1 MKNGDISNKPTPT
14 ILVRMDET
22 IFQELP
28 KDTMVNKL
36 RKVVGLKPTTFLT
49 LIPKACSFLSHVAY
63 RTDKNLNLVYIREE
77 DKHLDLKEK
86 VLEEFLLD
94 LNILVLSREELEVLL
109 DYMEANLVD
118 KNCYRDRIYTLDEAI
133 YLFK

>member
-28 KDTMVNKL
+28 KDTLVNKI

-118 KNCYRDRIYTLDEAI
+118 KNCCRERIYTLDEAI

>member
-28 KDTMVNKL
+28 KDTMVNKI

-63 RTDKNLNLVYIREE
+63 RTDKNINLVYIREE
-77 DKHLDLKEK
+77 DKHLDLKET

-94 LNILVLSREELEVLL
+94 LNILILSREELEVLL

-118 KNCYRDRIYTLDEAI
+118 KNCCRDRIYTLDEAI

>member
-36 RKVVGLKPTTFLT
+36 RQVVGLKPTTFLT
-49 LIPKACSFLSHVAY
+49 LIPKACAFLSHVAY
-63 RTDKNLNLVYIREE
+63 RTDKNINLVYIKDE

-86 VLEEFLLD
+86 VLEEFLLS
-94 LNILVLSREELEVLL
+94 LNVLVISRIELEVLL

>member
-28 KDTMVNKL
+28 KDTMVNKI

-86 VLEEFLLD
+86 VLEEFLLS
-94 LNILVLSREELEVLL
+94 LNVLVISRIELEVLL

>member
-28 KDTMVNKL
+28 KDTMVNKI

-118 KNCYRDRIYTLDEAI
+118 KNCCRERIYTLDEAI

>member
-28 KDTMVNKL
+28 KDTMVNKI

-63 RTDKNLNLVYIREE
+63 RTDKNINLVYIREE

-118 KNCYRDRIYTLDEAI
+118 KNCCRDRIYTLDEAI

>member
-28 KDTMVNKL
+28 KDTMVNKI

-94 LNILVLSREELEVLL
+94 LNILILSREELEVLL

-118 KNCYRDRIYTLDEAI
+118 KNCCRDRIYTLDEAI

>member
-28 KDTMVNKL
+28 KDTMVNKI

-63 RTDKNLNLVYIREE
+63 RTDKNINLVYIREE

-94 LNILVLSREELEVLL
+94 LNILILSREELEVLL

-118 KNCYRDRIYTLDEAI
+118 KNCCRDRIYTLDEAI

>member
-36 RKVVGLKPTTFLT
+36 RQVVGLKPTTFLT

-86 VLEEFLLD
+86 VLEEFLLS
-94 LNILVLSREELEVLL
+94 LNVLVISRIELEVLL

>member
-28 KDTMVNKL
+28 KDTMVNKI

-63 RTDKNLNLVYIREE
+63 RTDKNLNLVYIKDE

-86 VLEEFLLD
+86 VLEEFLLS
-94 LNILVLSREELEVLL
+94 LNVLVISRIELEVLL